1 MADVRPSPADIASV
15 RAEVFLKMLISPYGG
30 TLVDLVVDPARAMS
44 LRADPG
50 HRATWVLSARQACDL
65 ELLALGGFSPL
76 RGFLGRSD
84 YESVC
89 SSMTL
94 ADGTLWPI
102 PIVLDIDADA
112 AGRLSPGSDLEL
124 LDTEGYL
131 LAVLHVRELWQRDLA
146 AEALAVFGT
155 SSLEHPGV
163 STLLHSG
170 HAFVA
175 SGHLEVLR
183 LPAHHD
189 FVDLRLTPAQTRARF
204 EALGWSRVLAFQ
216 TRNPM
221 HRAHLEL
228 TLRGMADSGANLLVH
243 PVVGVTR
250 EGDVDYYSRVRCY
263 RLLMPRYSRGTA
275 LLSLLPLAMRMA
287 GPREAVWHAIIRR
300 NYGCSHFIV
309 GRDHAG
315 PGRDSTGRWFYEPL
329 EAQDLVRRHLPELGM
344 TMVPFRDMVYVPT
357 AGQCLPEDEVPSGV
371 ETSQFSGTEFRRR
384 LAHDLPIPGWFTFPE
399 VLEELR
405 RTYPPRSRQ
414 GVTVFFT
421 GLSGSGKSTI
431 AKILCTLLHAE
442 GRRVTMLDGDEV
454 RQHLSAGLGFSR
466 EGRVANIRRIGYV
479 AAEITRHGGTVICA
493 AIAPYEATRREV
505 QERVSALGGFV
516 LVHVSTR
523 LEVCEQRDGK
533 GLYAKARAGVLKEF
547 TGISDPYE
555 RPQAPSLVVDTE
567 QLAPHE
573 AAARIVDHL
582 RTEGYLRT
590 PERDASVEE
599 RE

>member
-1 MADVRPSPADIASV
+1 
-15 RAEVFLKMLISPYGG
+15 MLIAPYGG
-30 TLVDLVVDPARAMS
+30 TLVDLLAGPARAAS
-44 LRADPG
+44 LRAAAGRGAAWTVTP
-50 HRATWVLSARQACDL
+50 RQACDL

-94 ADGTLWPI
+94 ADGTVWPI
-102 PIVLDIDADA
+102 PVVLDIDDAA
-112 AGRLSPGSDLEL
+112 AGRVSAGSDLAL
-124 LDTEGYL
+124 LDEEGYL
-131 LAVLHVRELWQRDLA
+131 LAVLHVTESWRRDLA
-146 AEALAVFGT
+146 AEAQAVYGT
-155 SSLEHPGV
+155 TSRAHPGV
-163 STLLHSG
+163 RGLLDSG
-170 HAFVA
+170 HPVLV
-175 SGHLEVLR
+175 SGRLEVLR

-189 FVDLRLTPAQTRARF
+189 FADLRLTPAQTRARF
-204 EALGWSRVLAFQ
+204 EESGWSRVLAFQ

-228 TLRGMADSGANLLVH
+228 TVRGMADACANLLVH

-263 RLLMPRYSRGTA
+263 RLLMSRYPPGA
-275 LLSLLPLAMRMA
+275 AMLSLLPLAMRMA

-315 PGRDSTGRWFYEPL
+315 PGKDESGRWFYDPL
-329 EAQDLVRRHLPELGM
+329 EAQDLVRRHERDLGVV
-344 TMVPFRDMVYVPT
+344 MVPFRDMVYVPA
-357 AGQCLPEDEVPSGV
+357 AGRCLPEDEVPPGA
-371 ETSQFSGTEFRRR
+371 ETAQLSGTEFRSR
-384 LAHDLPIPGWFTFPE
+384 LAEDRPIPEWFSFPE
-399 VLEELR
+399 VVEELR

-421 GLSGSGKSTI
+421 GLSGSGKSVT
-431 AKILCTLLHAE
+431 AKALRARLHAE

-466 EGRVANIRRIGYV
+466 EGRDANIRRIGYV
-479 AAEITRHGGTVICA
+479 AGEITRHGGTVICA

-505 QERVSALGGFV
+505 QDRVSALGGFV

-523 LEVCEQRDGK
+523 LEVCEQRDAK

-555 RPQAPSLVVDTE
+555 PPPAPALVIDTE
-567 QLAPHE
+567 TLTPDEAASRIVEFLRAEGYLATAE
-573 AAARIVDHL
+573 AAAAVAVQR
-582 RTEGYLRT
+582 
-590 PERDASVEE
+590 
-599 RE
+599 